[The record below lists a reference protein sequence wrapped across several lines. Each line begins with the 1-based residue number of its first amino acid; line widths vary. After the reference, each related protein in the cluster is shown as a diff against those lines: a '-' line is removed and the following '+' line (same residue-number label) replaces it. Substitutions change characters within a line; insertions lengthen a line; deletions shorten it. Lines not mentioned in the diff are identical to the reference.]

1 MAEEDLV
8 AEASTVVE
16 VSAVS
21 TAVAFVVAAAVAT
34 YASALR
40 GSKVE
45 FRALLQEARASQAE
59 LAASLAI
66 VARCL

>member
-1 MAEEDLV
+1 MVVVE
-8 AEASTVVE
+8 EASMVV
-16 VSAVS
+16 VSAVAVS
-21 TAVAFVVAAAVAT
+21 TAVVSMVAEAAVAAH
-34 YASALR
+34 ASAAR

-59 LAASLAI
+59 LAASRAI